1 MITKDQTL
9 LEQVYVENILKDE
22 DVNLTG
28 ELEQSPLQK
37 TLEKAVNEIDNFIEQ
52 KIQET
57 SESLS
62 SMISDD
68 YSQEDLMD
76 DVSRAVKTKLASA
89 IRDYI

>member
-1 MITKDQTL
+1 MITKDQIL
-9 LEQVYVENILKDE
+9 LERVYVESILKDE

-28 ELEQSPLQK
+28 EVEQSPLQK
-37 TLEKAVNEIDNFIEQ
+37 TLEKAVNEINNFIEQ

-62 SMISDD
+62 SMITDD